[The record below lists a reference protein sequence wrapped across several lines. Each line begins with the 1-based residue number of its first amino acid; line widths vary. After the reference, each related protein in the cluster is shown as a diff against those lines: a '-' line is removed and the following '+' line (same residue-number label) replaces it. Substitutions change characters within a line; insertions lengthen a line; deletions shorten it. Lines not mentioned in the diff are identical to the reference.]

1 MINIKKSF
9 LCSVLC
15 ISLVF
20 TASLHICGAEFSGQY
35 DAKSVILIEAQ
46 TGRVLYEDNADQ
58 PLPPASVTKIMTLL
72 LICEA
77 VDRGDIKL
85 TDEVQV
91 SENAASM
98 GGSQVFL
105 KVGEKLTVDE
115 MLKSITV
122 ASANDCAVA
131 MAEFISGSEA
141 AFVLKMNERAEQL
154 GMTNTYFEN
163 PTGLDDTVEKHLT
176 SARDISIMSRE
187 LLKHQLIFDYTT
199 IWMDTIRNGQFGL
212 TNTNKLI
219 RFYDGANGLKT
230 GSTSKAKF
238 CISATAKRDGMQ
250 LICVVMASSTS
261 SARNECAKLLLDYGF
276 ANYGV
281 VNYSPASLPP
291 IAVKGASVDEVS
303 VSHTGFST
311 LLGKSDTKKVTYE
324 IDVPESLTAPI
335 KAGQTVGSV
344 KYILNGEIIGQSDI
358 TADRD
363 VPRIGF
369 FQMLTYMIKSFLFC

>member
-1 MINIKKSF
+1 MINIKRSF
-9 LCSVLC
+9 LCLMLCVVLA
-15 ISLVF
+15 L
-20 TASLHICGAEFSGQY
+20 AAPLHAVCAEFSGQY

-46 TGRVLYEDNADQ
+46 TGKVLYEDNADTA
-58 PLPPASVTKIMTLL
+58 LPPASVTKIMTLL

-77 VDRGDIKL
+77 LAREDIKL
-85 TDEVQV
+85 TDEVPV

-105 KVGEKLTVDE
+105 KVGEKMTVDE

-131 MAEFISGSEA
+131 MAEFISGSES
-141 AFVLKMNERAEQL
+141 AFVSRMNERAEQL

-163 PTGLDDTVEKHLT
+163 PTGLDDTAERHLT
-176 SARDISIMSRE
+176 SARDIATMSRE
-187 LLKHQLIFDYTT
+187 LLKHPIIFDYTT

-238 CISATAKRDGMQ
+238 CISAAAKRDGMQ

-261 SARNECAKLLLDYGF
+261 SARNECAKLLLDFGF
-276 ANYGV
+276 ANYGT
-281 VNYSPASLPP
+281 VNYSPATLPP
-291 IAVKGASVDEVS
+291 IAVKGAAADDVS
-303 VSHTGFST
+303 VSHSGFSA
-311 LLGKSDTKKVTYE
+311 LLDKSDTKKVTYE
-324 IDVPESLTAPI
+324 IDVPEYLTAPV
-335 KAGQTVGSV
+335 KAGDTIGSV
-344 KYILNGEIIGQSDI
+344 KYILNGEVIGQSDI
-358 TADRD
+358 IADCD
-363 VPRIGF
+363 TPRIGF
-369 FQMLTYMIKSFLFC
+369 FQMLTYMIKSFLSC

>member
-1 MINIKKSF
+1 MTVSF
-9 LCSVLC
+9 TLHPLC
-15 ISLVF
+15 
-20 TASLHICGAEFSGQY
+20 AELSGQY

-46 TGRVLYEDNADQ
+46 TGKVLYEDNADE

-77 VDRGDIKL
+77 LERGDIKL
-85 TDEVQV
+85 TDEVPV

-105 KVGEKLTVDE
+105 KVGEKMTVDE

-131 MAEFISGSEA
+131 MAEFIAGSEA
-141 AFVLKMNERAEQL
+141 SFVSRMNERAEQL
-154 GMTNTYFEN
+154 GMTNTCFEN
-163 PTGLDDTVEKHLT
+163 PTGLDDTTKKHLT
-176 SARDISIMSRE
+176 SARDIAIMSRE
-187 LLKHQLIFDYTT
+187 LMKHSVIFDYTT

-230 GSTSKAKF
+230 GSTAKAKF
-238 CISATAKRDGMQ
+238 CISAAAKRDGMQ

-261 SARNECAKLLLDYGF
+261 SARNECAKLLLDHGF
-276 ANYGV
+276 ANYGM
-281 VNYSPASLPP
+281 VNYSPANLPP
-291 IAVKGASVDEVS
+291 IAVKGAVTDEIS

-335 KAGQTVGSV
+335 EKGQTVGSI
-344 KYILNGEIIGQSDI
+344 KYILNGEVIGKSDI
-358 TADRD
+358 TADSD
-363 VPRIGF
+363 APRIGF
-369 FQMLTYMIKSFLFC
+369 FQMLTYMIKSFLFS